1 MADIISIPQNLFY
14 IIIVV
19 IVVFGLI
26 FALMQWRRVREGQ
39 SNVMFLEKQAE
50 LRKIELVEK
59 DLESKRQAESIFPLP
74 KEEQDRLAEIRTTTT
89 DLMHRSGY
97 LHSEINERVTRLEA
111 RTEYLK
117 LQKLLQDIEK
127 KEEELDKTKTKK
139 TGKGDDKK
147 SNKDNKTTRAGKT
160 DNKSPLGSLSGRFRR

>member
-1 MADIISIPQNLFY
+1 MVDAVTIPTNIFY

-19 IVVFGLI
+19 IAVIGIIVVF
-26 FALMQWRRVREGQ
+26 MQWRKVREAQ
-39 SNVMFLEKQAE
+39 SNVEFLEKQAQ

-59 DLESKRQAESIFPLP
+59 DLESKRMMENVIPLP
-74 KEEQDRLAEIRTTTT
+74 KEQQDRLSDIRKSTS
-89 DLMHRSGY
+89 DLMHQAGF

-127 KEEELDKTKTKK
+127 KEQELDKK
-139 TGKGDDKK
+139 TGKKI
-147 SNKDNKTTRAGKT
+147 KTEDVQAVKGIKGV
-160 DNKSPLGSLSGRFRR
+160 K